1 MKDNKIELRSPI
13 INEILTRPPTWIVV
27 WGSSVILLI
36 ITTLLIFSYFF
47 KYPDY
52 IEATVIITTEK
63 PPIWLNAR
71 NTAIISG
78 LFASN
83 FEIVK
88 KGQVIAI
95 LENKANASDVFYIK
109 SIIND
114 STLFNLDYL
123 IKNPGVFKKRLSL
136 GELQMN
142 WNILNDKFTQYL
154 LTTEL
159 DNYEGKKITLQKEFS
174 LLLQKLKTLERKK
187 NIQKKEL
194 KIVQEQFEKEKK
206 LFEKGFISTNE
217 LQLAEQNLLNS
228 KQILEEIEF
237 GINIANSEKVRFLQN
252 IENETYNQNKT
263 LLQKEQEYYMALKE
277 LVYTLKSWEHTNII
291 ESPVN
296 GKLIFPDKTNL
307 LQQVKSGDRLFAVIP
322 ENPGK
327 LQAYLK
333 FVPSGSG
340 KVKKGQKVR
349 IHIDGYPYMEYG
361 TVSGTIKNVSLMP
374 NSENQ
379 YTAIAIIPNP
389 LITDYSK
396 KLPFPGELTGVAQI
410 HTEET
415 RLLFRIITPLK
426 YLVMS
431 QKN

>member
-1 MKDNKIELRSPI
+1 MNDNKIELRSPI

-27 WGSSVILLI
+27 WGSSIILFI

-52 IEATVIITTEK
+52 IDATAIITTEK

-71 NTAIISG
+71 NTATISG

-83 FEIVK
+83 FEFVK

-95 LENKANASDVFYIK
+95 LENNSNASDVFYIK
-109 SIIND
+109 S
-114 STLFNLDYL
+114 
-123 IKNPGVFKKRLSL
+123 
-136 GELQMN
+136 
-142 WNILNDKFTQYL
+142 
-154 LTTEL
+154 
-159 DNYEGKKITLQKEFS
+159 
-174 LLLQKLKTLERKK
+174 
-187 NIQKKEL
+187 
-194 KIVQEQFEKEKK
+194 
-206 LFEKGFISTNE
+206 
-217 LQLAEQNLLNS
+217 
-228 KQILEEIEF
+228 
-237 GINIANSEKVRFLQN
+237 
-252 IENETYNQNKT
+252 
-263 LLQKEQEYYMALKE
+263 
-277 LVYTLKSWEHTNII
+277 
-291 ESPVN
+291 PVN
-296 GKLIFPDKTNL
+296 GKLIFPNKTNL

-361 TVSGTIKNVSLMP
+361 TVSGTINNVSLMP
-374 NSENQ
+374 NSENH
-379 YTAIAIIPNP
+379 YTAIAKIPNP

-415 RLLFRIITPLK
+415 RLIFRIITPLK